1 MEQPFNIKYKPS
13 VLKDFIGDEKMKN
26 MINLY
31 VDINSINILF
41 VGDSGSGKSTLAD
54 IIIKRYYG
62 DQEKN
67 NSGNIL
73 YINTLKEQGIHYYRN
88 EVKTFC
94 QTKNDKNKKKFLI
107 IDDIDL
113 INEQGQQVFRSC
125 IDKYEKNVNFIC
137 TCTNLQKVIENIQ
150 SRQTIIKINTLNK
163 ENIETI
169 FNKVVFPQPDGPKRA

>member
-1 MEQPFNIKYKPS
+1 MEQTLIIKYKPS

-41 VGDSGSGKSTLAD
+41 VGDSGSQKSTLAD

-73 YINTLKEQGIHYYRN
+73 YINTLKEQG
-88 EVKTFC
+88 F
-94 QTKNDKNKKKFLI
+94 
-107 IDDIDL
+107 
-113 INEQGQQVFRSC
+113 
-125 IDKYEKNVNFIC
+125 
-137 TCTNLQKVIENIQ
+137 
-150 SRQTIIKINTLNK
+150 TITEMK
-163 ENIETI
+163 
-169 FNKVVFPQPDGPKRA
+169 